1 VATAQSQPLPQASD
15 VGHTIQATKYSLL
28 GPPITHCRLLQKD
41 LLPCPRKASKALPKA
56 LNSQSVKHTLKDI
69 LKGALSKMHDYIYVF
84 CSFCRNQKS
93 SQPCIHDQW
102 KLDGWAGWAGK
113 AGWLGWLP
121 SVITQRLHDL
131 QSHADKKYK

>member
-69 LKGALSKMHDYIYVF
+69 LKGALSKMHDYIICFLLILSESEVQSAMYPR
-84 CSFCRNQKS
+84 SME
-93 SQPCIHDQW
+93 
-102 KLDGWAGWAGK
+102 
-113 AGWLGWLP
+113 AGWLGWLGGEGW
-121 SVITQRLHDL
+121 LAGL
-131 QSHADKKYK
+131 AA